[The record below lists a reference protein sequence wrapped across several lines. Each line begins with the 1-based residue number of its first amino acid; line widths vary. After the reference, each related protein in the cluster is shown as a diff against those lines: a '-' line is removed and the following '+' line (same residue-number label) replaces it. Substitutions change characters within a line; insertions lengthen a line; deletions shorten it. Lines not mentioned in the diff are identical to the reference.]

1 MTRYKLSEA
10 EFKLWKCPE
19 DERVVDEPRQVSSS
33 RRGSWIVVNTEPINP
48 KSDPPVAQIVDFT
61 HFKYQKE
68 KEARKQKTKSK
79 ISDVKGIR
87 LSIRIGLHDM
97 NIRDIMNDVCVDSD
111 HQ

>member
-48 KSDPPVAQIVDFT
+48 KSDPPEVEGDPVVSSVEED
-61 HFKYQKE
+61 E
-68 KEARKQKTKSK
+68 SVEATEETISTLRTKGRPIIWS
-79 ISDVKGIR
+79 
-87 LSIRIGLHDM
+87 
-97 NIRDIMNDVCVDSD
+97 
-111 HQ
+111 